1 MKSRALIEARV
12 DADRMVLA
20 TQSALA
26 VDGNLLNQDEAGV
39 INASIAAL
47 LIAKESDDAAVVEA
61 ATTDLAKA
69 TEVFAAMR
77 MNSGIAKAL
86 AGKNIETI

>member
-1 MKSRALIEARV
+1 
-12 DADRMVLA
+12 
-20 TQSALA
+20 
-26 VDGNLLNQDEAGV
+26 
-39 INASIAAL
+39 
-47 LIAKESDDAAVVEA
+47 LIAKEVDDAAVVEA

-69 TEVFAAMR
+69 TEAFAAMR